1 MQIISSLCKKLEEN
15 MKLINNILSS
25 AVILLLA
32 LLLMTGT
39 AGAAGFQNTTTT
51 NGSKETD
58 SSQTG
63 YPSNQSEGGYI
74 TNIEIWTANT
84 QTQKWQGYYGNVSGN
99 IYLNSSSDQSM
110 YAWTVD
116 LNNTFVYAT
125 TNSTLPNT
133 ASLYNIT
140 NSSLDTLWNFSAS
153 SDSISNTYLNT
164 TESKTF
170 AGKTVVNPLGA
181 TTSAGYSDYV
191 IAGVGSGAVK
201 ADVLWA
207 GLINVSKTGFKG
219 QNADYELLVPAD
231 SYLADVYY
239 FYIEL
244 L

>member
-1 MQIISSLCKKLEEN
+1 MN
-15 MKLINNILSS
+15 RINVNALLS
-25 AVILLLA
+25 AAILLLA
-32 LLLMTGT
+32 LLLIAGT
-39 AGAAGFQNTTTT
+39 ASAAGFQNATGV
-51 NGSKETD
+51 NGTSETD
-58 SSQTG
+58 ASVIG
-63 YPSNQSEGGYI
+63 YSSNQSAGGYVTQI
-74 TNIEIWTANT
+74 DIYTANT

-133 ASLYNIT
+133 AELYNIT
-140 NSSLDTLWNFSAS
+140 NSSLDTLWGFSAS

-181 TTSAGYSDYV
+181 TTSVGYKDYV
-191 IAGVGSGAVK
+191 IADVSSSAVK

-219 QNADYELLVPAD
+219 QNADYELLVPVSSSAE
-231 SYLADVYY
+231 LYY

>member
-1 MQIISSLCKKLEEN
+1 MKIIN
-15 MKLINNILSS
+15 MNILSS
-25 AVILLLA
+25 AVTLSLV
-32 LLLMTGT
+32 LLLMAGT
-39 AGAAGFQNTTTT
+39 AGAAGFQNATTT

-58 SSQTG
+58 SSIPG

-133 ASLYNIT
+133 DSLYNIT
-140 NSSLDTLWNFSAS
+140 NSSLDTLWGFSAS
-153 SDSISNTYLNT
+153 SDNISNTYLNT
-164 TESKTF
+164 SGNQNF
-170 AGKTVVNPLGA
+170 AGKTVVDPLGA

-191 IAGVGSGAVK
+191 IADVGSGAVK

-219 QNADYELLVPAD
+219 QNADYELLVPVSSSAE
-231 SYLADVYY
+231 LYY